1 MINLNSIRA
10 QFLKFIIGLLW
21 LNVGLTAVFT
31 LSLTSSSSWIAVA
44 VALVGASVTTLSAL
58 KSRAS
63 LMTQDLSAVAL
74 ASQVALIVYIFSEH
88 PYQIDWHMYFF
99 ATLAV
104 LAGWCNWRTIV
115 IGAAVMGVHHL
126 LLNFAYPMAV
136 FPDGAD
142 IVRVLMHAA
151 GLVLQA
157 GVLIWLTATLAK
169 AISAANEA
177 IEQANVAR
185 NRATSLAEE
194 QEQIQEREK
203 ARAGSIDKL
212 IDQFQSNISDMLDR
226 VGQHSNSLETIAKA
240 LFDKTESTLSQSREV
255 ATASTHATTNVE
267 TVASS
272 AEELAS
278 SVDQISNQIGATQR
292 VVLDTSR
299 AAQNTNE
306 KVASLDSS
314 AQRIGQVLT
323 LIRDI
328 AEQTNLL
335 ALNATIEAARAGE
348 AGKGFA
354 VVAAEVK
361 ELANQTSKATEEI
374 SAQISDIQL
383 ATKDAVQAIEAIAAS
398 MQNVN
403 SFTSSIADAVSQQG
417 EATLEISSS
426 IQKAAHGTTAV
437 DANIDE
443 VTASV
448 SETSESAREVLKG
461 SHSVA
466 EETQRIRDQIASF
479 LSSVRAA

>member
-10 QFLKFIIGLLW
+10 QFLKFILGLLW
-21 LNVGLTAVFT
+21 LNVGLTAVFA
-31 LSLTSSSSWIAVA
+31 LSLASSGGWIAVA
-44 VALVGASVTTLSAL
+44 VALIGAGATTLSAL

-63 LMTQDLSAVAL
+63 PVTQDLSAVAL

-115 IGAAVMGVHHL
+115 IGAAVMAVHHL
-126 LLNFAYPMAV
+126 LLNFAYPMAA

-142 IVRVLMHAA
+142 TIRVLMHAT
-151 GLVLQA
+151 GLILQA

-169 AISAANEA
+169 VISAANEA

-185 NRATSLAEE
+185 NRAATLAEE

-203 ARAGSIDKL
+203 ARAGSIDAL
-212 IDQFQSNISDMLDR
+212 IDQFQSSISDMLDR
-226 VGQHSNSLETIAKA
+226 VGQHSNSLETIAQA
-240 LFDKTESTLSQSREV
+240 LFDKTESTLSRSREV
-255 ATASTHATTNVE
+255 AAASTHATTNVE

-299 AAQNTNE
+299 AAQDTNE

-361 ELANQTSKATEEI
+361 ELANQTSKATEDI

-466 EETQRIRDQIASF
+466 EETQRIRNQIASF